1 MQVVRR
7 QAGPGVAP
15 LSRTGKSLALVTSP
29 RLLGQSWG
37 PSLFLQVWMP
47 TSQRLCLG
55 PGWAGLRVWPG
66 FACAAPVGL
75 GNSAGLATP
84 CGVTP
89 VGKLG
94 SCCSH
99 GDWASVALTEPS
111 PGAEAPSSLS
121 CSACATVPLAE
132 VSPMARLRF
141 HSLRALGTEPQAYTG
156 TTCFALASQPSLV
169 AWHRACTHPVASGFV
184 GTFGQ
189 RRRVLA
195 FVGHF
200 VYAEHG
206 ARHTC
211 KMSKCV

>member
-7 QAGPGVAP
+7 QVGPGVAP
-15 LSRTGKSLALVTSP
+15 LSRTGKPLALVTSP

-55 PGWAGLRVWPG
+55 LGWAGLRVWPG

-156 TTCFALASQPSLV
+156 QPALPSLLSLPWLPGTGH
-169 AWHRACTHPVASGFV
+169 ALTLWPQGFV

>member
-1 MQVVRR
+1 
-7 QAGPGVAP
+7 
-15 LSRTGKSLALVTSP
+15 
-29 RLLGQSWG
+29 
-37 PSLFLQVWMP
+37 MP
-47 TSQRLCLG
+47 TSQRLCLR

-169 AWHRACTHPVASGFV
+169 AWHWACTHPVASGVCWHFW
-184 GTFGQ
+184 TEKESARICWSLCICRAWCQ
-189 RRRVLA
+189 THLQNEQMRVVTPLG
-195 FVGHF
+195 F
-200 VYAEHG
+200 
-206 ARHTC
+206 
-211 KMSKCV
+211 